1 MPYGAVS
8 EQMLEAVKKIF
19 AGPSPTR
26 TTSGPRE
33 HYTLLLGSVPQW
45 HRDPA
50 SQAMYQ
56 RSPAGYER
64 WTPAEF
70 MEDYRELC
78 WAYAREDH
86 RLQGDAGDDGEYLQM
101 LHGKKHRLRE
111 MLVGSLAVDSAEVD
125 AVEKAVTD
133 HMLASFY
140 GEMVDACACEAG
152 PALPEQ
158 MIEAVP
164 DLPLQIAEMGPAL
177 PTQILDCRARFGQRQ
192 LVLAPTL
199 AQLGGAGPAA
209 APLGG
214 AAADVAVAE
223 EPAQPRRTSR
233 PPKPVQK

>member
-101 LHGKKHRLRE
+101 LQGKRDRLRE
-111 MLVGSLAVDSAEVD
+111 MLVGSLAVDPAEVQ

-140 GEMVDACACEAG
+140 GSGSDA
-152 PALPEQ
+152 EQ
-158 MIEAVP
+158 LIEAVP
-164 DLPLQIAEMGPAL
+164 DLPLQIAEIGPAL

-199 AQLGGAGPAA
+199 AQVGGAGPAA
-209 APLGG
+209 A
-214 AAADVAVAE
+214 DVAVVE